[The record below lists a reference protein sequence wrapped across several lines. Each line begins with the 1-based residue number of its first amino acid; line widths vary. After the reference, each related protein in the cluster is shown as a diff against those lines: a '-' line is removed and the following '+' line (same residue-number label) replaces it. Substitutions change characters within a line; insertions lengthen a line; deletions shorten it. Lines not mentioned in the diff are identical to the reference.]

1 MLDARQTAGFRD
13 KDRGGEGEYVILGL
27 GSNKS
32 HDSMDSRKILGQ
44 LMPALGELLRE
55 MRISSFYETE
65 PLYVTDQPV
74 FVNAAAAG
82 FYPASPR
89 ELLEAARQLEIRFG
103 RDRARERR
111 WGERSL
117 DIDIL
122 LFGSLIISEPPVL
135 EIPHPRLKERRFA
148 LEPLLEL
155 VPGAL
160 EPGTGI
166 AYSQICG
173 SLPDQGVKKLAAS
186 WQADQTKSMD
196 MGNYRKRNLTTEDR
210 NLRFPGVTRR
220 N

>member
-1 MLDARQTAGFRD
+1 
-13 KDRGGEGEYVILGL
+13 VLGL

-32 HDSMDSRKILGQ
+32 HGLLNSREILTGV
-44 LMPALGELLRE
+44 MPALGELIRE
-55 MRISSFYETE
+55 MRVSSLYETK

-74 FVNAAAAG
+74 FANAAVAG

-89 ELLEAARQLEIRFG
+89 ELLEALRRLEARFG
-103 RDRARERR
+103 RDRAGERR

-122 LFGSLIISEPPVL
+122 LFGGLIVSEPPVL

-160 EPGTGI
+160 EPGTGM
-166 AYSQICG
+166 AYSLICG
-173 SLPDQGVKKLAAS
+173 ALPDQGVKKSGPLPEGL
-186 WQADQTKSMD
+186 K
-196 MGNYRKRNLTTEDR
+196 K
-210 NLRFPGVTRR
+210 V
-220 N
+220 

>member
-1 MLDARQTAGFRD
+1 MREAWQSADAVTQ
-13 KDRGGEGEYVILGL
+13 KEGKYVVLGL

-32 HDSMDSRKILGQ
+32 HGLLDSREILGQ
-44 LMPALGELLRE
+44 VVTALGELIQE

-65 PLYVTDQPV
+65 PLYVTDQSV
-74 FVNAAAAG
+74 FVNAVAAG

-89 ELLEAARQLEIRFG
+89 ELLEAARQLEARFG

-122 LFGSLIISEPPVL
+122 LFGGLIISEPPIL
-135 EIPHPRLKERRFA
+135 EIPHPRLRERRFA

-155 VPGAL
+155 DSGAL

-166 AYSQICG
+166 AYSQLCA
-173 SLPDQGVKKLAAS
+173 SLPDQGVKKLLS
-186 WQADQTKSMD
+186 TS
-196 MGNYRKRNLTTEDR
+196 
-210 NLRFPGVTRR
+210 
-220 N
+220 

>member
-1 MLDARQTAGFRD
+1 MGFSNSPCPE
-13 KDRGGEGEYVILGL
+13 GGEGAYVVLGL

-32 HDSMDSRKILGQ
+32 HGFLDSREILRGV
-44 LMPALGELLRE
+44 MPALGELIRE
-55 MRISSFYETE
+55 MRVSSLYETK

-74 FVNAAAAG
+74 FVNAAVAG

-89 ELLEAARQLEIRFG
+89 KLLEAARQLELRFG

-122 LFGSLIISEPPVL
+122 LFGSLIVSEPPAL

-160 EPGTGI
+160 EPGTGM
-166 AYSQICG
+166 AYSLICG
-173 SLPDQGVKKLAAS
+173 ALPDQGVKNLKERGYLSFLHARRI
-186 WQADQTKSMD
+186 
-196 MGNYRKRNLTTEDR
+196 MG
-210 NLRFPGVTRR
+210 
-220 N
+220 

>member
-1 MLDARQTAGFRD
+1 MLEARQTAGSS
-13 KDRGGEGEYVILGL
+13 GAGEGAYVVLGL

-32 HDSMDSRKILGQ
+32 HGLLDSRKILTG
-44 LMPALGELLRE
+44 LMPALGELIRE
-55 MRISSFYETE
+55 MRVSSFYETK

-74 FVNAAAAG
+74 FVNAAVAG

-89 ELLEAARQLEIRFG
+89 ELLEALRQLEARFG

-122 LFGSLIISEPPVL
+122 LFGGMIVSEPPVL

-160 EPGTGI
+160 EPGTGT
-166 AYSQICG
+166 AYSLICA
-173 SLPDQGVKKLAAS
+173 SLPDQGVKKSEA
-186 WQADQTKSMD
+186 
-196 MGNYRKRNLTTEDR
+196 
-210 NLRFPGVTRR
+210 PGRPAPFTPEAPKGYT
-220 N
+220 

>member
-1 MLDARQTAGFRD
+1 L
-13 KDRGGEGEYVILGL
+13 
-27 GSNKS
+27 
-32 HDSMDSRKILGQ
+32 DSRKILTKVI
-44 LMPALGELLRE
+44 PALGELIRE
-55 MRISSFYETE
+55 MKVSSFYETI

-74 FVNAAAAG
+74 FVNAAVAG

-89 ELLEAARQLEIRFG
+89 ELLEAARRLEARFG

-122 LFGSLIISEPPVL
+122 LFGSLIVSEPPVL

-155 VPGAL
+155 VPGAI

-166 AYSQICG
+166 LYSRICG
-173 SLPDQGVKKLAAS
+173 ALPDQGVKKIPL
-186 WQADQTKSMD
+186 
-196 MGNYRKRNLTTEDR
+196 G
-210 NLRFPGVTRR
+210 PGPLPGGHKKV
-220 N
+220 